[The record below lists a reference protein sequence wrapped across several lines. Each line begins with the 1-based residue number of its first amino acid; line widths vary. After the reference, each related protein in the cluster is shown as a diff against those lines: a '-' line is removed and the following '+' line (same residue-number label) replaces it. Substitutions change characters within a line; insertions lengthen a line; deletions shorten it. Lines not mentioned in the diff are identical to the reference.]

1 MRVGFIGGGN
11 MASALIGGMIRAG
24 FPAADI
30 AVLEPKTARREELAA
45 EFGLVTHANAG
56 AWVGDVSL
64 LVLAVKPQQMQDAV
78 AGLAGLAR
86 STPLL
91 SVAAGVRARDIAR
104 WVGHDQ
110 VIRAMPN
117 TPALIGA
124 GITGVAA
131 LAGVPDHAKEVA
143 HRVLEAAGE
152 VLWFDDED
160 QLDAVTAVSG
170 SGPAYVFLFIEA
182 LEAAAIARGLP
193 PEQARRL
200 AISTFTGAA
209 QLAAQSP
216 DSPAVLRDR
225 VTSKGGTTAA
235 ALATLEA
242 GGIRALIDSAV
253 TAAERRATE
262 LGDEFGAA

>member
-91 SVAAGVRARDIAR
+91 SV
-104 WVGHDQ
+104 
-110 VIRAMPN
+110 
-117 TPALIGA
+117 
-124 GITGVAA
+124 
-131 LAGVPDHAKEVA
+131 
-143 HRVLEAAGE
+143 
-152 VLWFDDED
+152 
-160 QLDAVTAVSG
+160 
-170 SGPAYVFLFIEA
+170 
-182 LEAAAIARGLP
+182 
-193 PEQARRL
+193 
-200 AISTFTGAA
+200 
-209 QLAAQSP
+209 
-216 DSPAVLRDR
+216 
-225 VTSKGGTTAA
+225 
-235 ALATLEA
+235 
-242 GGIRALIDSAV
+242 
-253 TAAERRATE
+253 
-262 LGDEFGAA
+262 